1 MCYFQPEFHLSK
13 HYDNKFIR
21 PDLESP
27 WSVDF
32 KTTIT
37 FKFTTHSSW
46 VLACQRYFTIPSRC
60 AEMAKNRQKM
70 PDFTWNSTN
79 LKVPKVQ
86 KKIYPHFL
94 HTKRHSKNTSH
105 LTKSNFCFFQHY
117 LVFIFLSLW
126 FIFVIHQLVGD
137 NSNPLLGRLW
147 PHRPR
152 QLWTGWHQRVYA
164 VSADIDFAHSHNHSL

>member
-1 MCYFQPEFHLSK
+1 MKFHQTRYHYSK
-13 HYDNKFIR
+13 DIR
-21 PDLESP
+21 PDMESP

-37 FKFTTHSSW
+37 FKFTTHLSW

-105 LTKSNFCFFQHY
+105 LTKSNVCFFQHY
-117 LVFIFLSLW
+117 LLSNSTNIHKYWDAILSRHFSTIWASQQFVICIFLCIYDS
-126 FIFVIHQLVGD
+126 GE
-137 NSNPLLGRLW
+137 R
-147 PHRPR
+147 R
-152 QLWTGWHQRVYA
+152 QL
-164 VSADIDFAHSHNHSL
+164 